1 MAEGI
6 AGFFPYRFV
15 RTGLMLAYGVAGLG
29 VAARMALPVTVS
41 ARLIA
46 ATLLLFCFDL
56 ARMAL
61 VDLDNWQWVDEWCR
75 GTRGGRHP
83 QLLGF
88 LYCLA
93 ITIALELLG
102 LYSSWIWLGAGTAI
116 VMVSQ
121 LVFNCFVPLELR
133 PQVMPPLRQW
143 PIAERLAVLV
153 ADGLAVGLVLM
164 WMLGGQPL
172 WVAIVLLGMTAIYLG
187 IKYGPMLLK

>member
-1 MAEGI
+1 
-6 AGFFPYRFV
+6 
-15 RTGLMLAYGVAGLG
+15 MLAYGVAGLG
-29 VAARMALPVTVS
+29 VAARMALPVAVS

-56 ARMAL
+56 ARMAV
-61 VDLDNWQWVDEWCR
+61 VDLDNWQWVDEWYR

-102 LYSSWIWLGAGTAI
+102 LYSSWIWLGTGTAI

-121 LVFNCFVPLELR
+121 LVFNCFVQLELR

-187 IKYGPMLLK
+187 IKYGPMLLR